1 MGVKRN
7 LIVTVERP
15 LSEWSQPFLIALL
28 SSVIGQ
34 NTPQFLY
41 FSTCLCEIQHFEP
54 VTSIDK
60 IQFLT
65 LFNICQ
71 RLKKIHHLWLFI
83 WWHNSSL
90 FPQMG
95 FSHNTIFW
103 LICSTDLMAKNVWAI
118 MIAATGRVSKQSTCS
133 PNKEKF
139 TTVSTCLDLSFSHK
153 RNEEIQNESDIVFT
167 GQWMAWCPEDD
178 CVACY
183 LDRLFM
189 AP

>member
-1 MGVKRN
+1 MPLRNPAFWTSNQHWQDPVLTLLTFVNVWKRFTIYDS
-7 LIVTVERP
+7 LYDGIIP
-15 LSEWSQPFLIALL
+15 HFSHKWGFL
-28 SSVIGQ
+28 
-34 NTPQFLY
+34 T
-41 FSTCLCEIQHFEP
+41 
-54 VTSIDK
+54 
-60 IQFLT
+60 IQF
-65 LFNICQ
+65 FGWSA
-71 RLKKIHHLWLFI
+71 RLI
-83 WWHNSSL
+83 WWLKMFGPLWS
-90 FPQMG
+90 PPREG
-95 FSHNTIFW
+95 FQ
-103 LICSTDLMAKNVWAI
+103 
-118 MIAATGRVSKQSTCS
+118 KQSTCS